1 MSENLS
7 SIYQIISEKFLLK
20 NPKIYKE
27 LMYELTNVICHPVI
41 FQFLIA
47 AIFFVT
53 DCKELKF
60 AQTA

>member
-7 SIYQIISEKFLLK
+7 PIYQIVSEKFLLK
-20 NPKIYKE
+20 NPKIYNE
-27 LMYELTNVICHPVI
+27 LMHELTNVICHPVI
-41 FQFLIA
+41 LQFLIA
-47 AIFFVT
+47 AIFIVT